1 MRILIY
7 TDTHFSQYSS
17 IVRNR
22 GSKYSIRLENLIKSI
37 NWVEDLADQEDCD
50 LIVCLGDFFDKPELS
65 AEELTALRE
74 IHWSTIPHKFLVGN
88 HEISSSD
95 SIYNSV
101 NALSK
106 IGMIIDKPII
116 EEGFGYRILYLPYIL
131 ESNRKTIKEYYEDI
145 LKDTLSTQEVKNDII
160 FSHNDICGIRYGQ
173 YESKI
178 GFNVKD
184 ISNHCNLF
192 INGHLHNQ
200 QQVNEKI
207 LNLGNL
213 TGQNFSEDA
222 EKYSHCAAIL
232 DTDTLQIE
240 LINNPVALNFYKL
253 EILDETNLSKLN
265 VCKDYSVI
273 SIKTYQSLVNKIKEI
288 LSDKANII
296 CYRIVT
302 IPELKENTQESIDQ
316 ILKLDHID
324 QFRQYIR
331 ENLDNTELLEDEL
344 SYIK

>member
-7 TDTHFSQYSS
+7 TDNHFCSYSS
-17 IVRNR
+17 ILRSR
-22 GSKYSIRLENLIKSI
+22 TERFSTRLENQIKSI
-37 NWVEDLADQEDCD
+37 NWAESLVEEYNCEAV
-50 LIVCLGDFFDKPELS
+50 IHLGDFFDKAELNS
-65 AEELTALRE
+65 EELTALKD
-74 IHWSTIPHKFLVGN
+74 INWSNVQHYFIVGN
-88 HEISSSD
+88 HEIASSD
-95 SIYNSV
+95 LVFNSL

-106 IGMIIDKPII
+106 IGKVINKPSLLSLFGCDII
-116 EEGFGYRILYLPYIL
+116 LLPYIAAIEKPTL
-131 ESNRKTIKEYYEDI
+131 KDI
-145 LKDTLSTQEVKNDII
+145 IDNLYKDTLSTQEVKNRII
-160 FSHNDICGIRYGQ
+160 LSHNDICGIRYGQ

-232 DTDTLQIE
+232 DTDTLQIK